1 MNLPVAPQS
10 KNPSST
16 ISISFCFSLEIL
28 IGKYMVLRSTRATK
42 QLAIDR
48 VIGGADVE
56 TVLLFKNPRRRRPS
70 SLQLPPPLLPSPS
83 FHLSASIVIVQFPSA
98 IARRE
103 ERGSSRCCSSLGFSQ
118 SSPVPVSFLS
128 SFRPLHGPCGL
139 GPNALVSR
147 R

>member
-56 TVLLFKNPRRRRPS
+56 TVLLFKNPHRRRPS
-70 SLQLPPPLLPSPS
+70 SLLLLLLPLVPSPS
-83 FHLSASIVIVQFPSA
+83 LLLSAAIVVVQFLWA
-98 IARRE
+98 IAKRE
-103 ERGSSRCCSSLGFSQ
+103 ERGSSRCCSSL
-118 SSPVPVSFLS
+118 
-128 SFRPLHGPCGL
+128 
-139 GPNALVSR
+139 
-147 R
+147 